1 MSCRYLYF
9 SYSSASGAKKQF
21 IDIGAHICERLSCRG
36 SYPLPVLISIGCD
49 VCNFDIL
56 SSVCFLFQ
64 LRLLPFAIIYLIA
77 FWISVTPV
85 SFTSAMAGVLIP
97 KAVASDVNVAELLQV
112 PVTLLGKMNVL
123 FVTSE
128 AAHA

>member
-1 MSCRYLYF
+1 MQFCYLIVCLF
-9 SYSSASGAKKQF
+9 F
-21 IDIGAHICERLSCRG
+21 
-36 SYPLPVLISIGCD
+36 ISITSPAFCD
-49 VCNFDIL
+49 Y
-56 SSVCFLFQ
+56 LFNC
-64 LRLLPFAIIYLIA
+64 

-123 FVTSE
+123 FVARRLHTLELLLLQLLVRHSLWLYQKR
-128 AAHA
+128 

>member
-1 MSCRYLYF
+1 M
-9 SYSSASGAKKQF
+9 
-21 IDIGAHICERLSCRG
+21 
-36 SYPLPVLISIGCD
+36 PVLISMGCD
-49 VCNFDIL
+49 VCNCVIL

-64 LRLLPFAIIYLIA
+64 LRLPPFAIIYLIA